1 MKKSQLLIGMTIF
14 SLPIYAQTGIEKAAD
29 AVCAKMESI
38 TPEELA
44 KDDGYQIGMIMLEKI
59 LANKEQIE
67 REEKISIN
75 IDSEDDTSLDLLA
88 EKLALRCP
96 ETMLKLGQ
104 LLSDQSSNFQGKI
117 INVQKGDFYTIT
129 LEGEAKTTMQF
140 IILADFSGSEIFTNG
155 TWKNKSITVEYEEE
169 EFLNAKTNQVEIYNV
184 ISSIEGN

>member
-1 MKKSQLLIGMTIF
+1 M
-14 SLPIYAQTGIEKAAD
+14 
-29 AVCAKMESI
+29 
-38 TPEELA
+38 
-44 KDDGYQIGMIMLEKI
+44 
-59 LANKEQIE
+59 
-67 REEKISIN
+67 
-75 IDSEDDTSLDLLA
+75 LA

-140 IILADFSGSEIFTNG
+140 IILADFEGSEIFTSG

-184 ISSIEGN
+184 IRSIEGN